1 MIKVI
6 EVSTN
11 DPELFVR
18 KLVETFHADRRE
30 DKQCAAERMFG
41 LKIGGN
47 GKPRREKPPR
57 RGRYVDA
64 AMTARKDLLG
74 IRSALLD
81 GDEDGA
87 LKRVDWTLD
96 QIDNWLAEN

>member
-11 DPELFVR
+11 DPELFVK
-18 KLVETFHADRRE
+18 KLIAAFHADHQEDRRRADE
-30 DKQCAAERMFG
+30 AERMFG

-47 GKPRREKPPR
+47 GKPRPR
-57 RGRYVDA
+57 RKTADA
-64 AMTARKDLLG
+64 VLTARKDLLE
-74 IRSALLD
+74 IREALLA
-81 GDEDGA
+81 GDDRGA
-87 LKRVDWTLD
+87 LRRVDWTLD

>member
-11 DPELFVR
+11 DPELFVK
-18 KLVETFHADRRE
+18 KLIAAFHADRQE
-30 DKQCAAERMFG
+30 DRRRADEAERMFG

-47 GKPRREKPPR
+47 GKPRPR
-57 RGRYVDA
+57 RKTADA
-64 AMTARKDLLG
+64 VLTARKDLLE
-74 IRSALLD
+74 IREALLA
-81 GDEDGA
+81 GDDRGA
-87 LKRVDWTLD
+87 LRRVDWTLD